1 MIPACRH
8 IKSNGARCRAHA
20 LSDRPYCYHHDR
32 LHRVFN
38 KQKSTKKT
46 PSCSPLEDRSSIL
59 MALSDVIC
67 GLASGRV
74 DSRNAGR
81 LIYGLQV
88 AGQFAPD
95 SSCPNPDDAVES
107 LTITKPATK
116 FPPATEFL
124 HCGRPL

>member
-38 KQKSTKKT
+38 KQKSTKKN
-46 PSCSPLEDRSSIL
+46 SLVLHPLEDRSSIL

-107 LTITKPATK
+107 LTITKTGDETCPRK
-116 FPPATEFL
+116 
-124 HCGRPL
+124 